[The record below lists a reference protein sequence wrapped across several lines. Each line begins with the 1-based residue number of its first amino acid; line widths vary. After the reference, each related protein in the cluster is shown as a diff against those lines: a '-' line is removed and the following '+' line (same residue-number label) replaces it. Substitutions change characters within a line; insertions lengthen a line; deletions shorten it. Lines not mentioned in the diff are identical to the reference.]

1 MRFILAAAVSLLSCS
16 PGSEPNPAAPRAA
29 APAGPVMLFL
39 GDSLTAGYGVALEDA
54 FPALLDER
62 WRKEGLP
69 WRARNAGASGA
80 TTAGVR
86 ENMDWTLAGDV
97 KTLLL
102 CIGANDGLR
111 GLDLGATRKNLDA
124 IVENAKGKGIRDLKG
139 LEKCTN
145 LHLIN
150 FAKNEVSDLTP
161 LKDLKL
167 LQSLDLSHNK
177 ITDAEPLAGLVG
189 LQFLELSDNQITK
202 VEPLGKLT
210 KLSALYMA
218 NNKVADITPL
228 GELTRLSSLDLAK
241 NEVSNI
247 VPVAKLG
254 GLSTLKLSDNKIED
268 ISPIPKKNQL
278 KMLFLERNKVADL
291 SPLVTA
297 ATEDAAGE
305 KRFAPFL
312 RLYVDGNPL
321 SDAAKNQQL
330 TALKAAGV
338 RLESAEPKKP

>member
-1 MRFILAAAVSLLSCS
+1 MKRFVAATFAVGTLATILLGTPAAA
-16 PGSEPNPAAPRAA
+16 
-29 APAGPVMLFL
+29 
-39 GDSLTAGYGVALEDA
+39 EDI
-54 FPALLDER
+54 FPD
-62 WRKEGLP
+62 
-69 WRARNAGASGA
+69 
-80 TTAGVR
+80 
-86 ENMDWTLAGDV
+86 
-97 KTLLL
+97 
-102 CIGANDGLR
+102 
-111 GLDLGATRKNLDA
+111 KNLETAVRALIFDKKDPSKELTDDDLKK
-124 IVENAKGKGIRDLKG
+124 VFVLEAKGKGIRDLKG

-150 FAKNEVSDLTP
+150 FAKNEISDLTP
-161 LKDLKL
+161 LKTLNL

-177 ITDAEPLAGLVG
+177 VTDAEPLAGLVG

-241 NEVSNI
+241 NEVSI
-247 VPVAKLG
+247 IAPVAKLA

-268 ISPIPKKNQL
+268 ISPIPKKNNL
-278 KMLFLERNKVADL
+278 KMLFLERNKITDL

-330 TALKAAGV
+330 AALKAAGV

>member
-1 MRFILAAAVSLLSCS
+1 MRTFVAETLVIITLTSTAVFAAV
-16 PGSEPNPAAPRAA
+16 PAAPA
-29 APAGPVMLFL
+29 
-39 GDSLTAGYGVALEDA
+39 DI
-54 FPALLDER
+54 FPD
-62 WRKEGLP
+62 
-69 WRARNAGASGA
+69 
-80 TTAGVR
+80 
-86 ENMDWTLAGDV
+86 
-97 KTLLL
+97 
-102 CIGANDGLR
+102 
-111 GLDLGATRKNLDA
+111 KNLETAVRALIFDKKDPSKELTDDDLKK
-124 IVENAKGKGIRDLKG
+124 VFVLEAKGKGIRDLKG